1 MLEKD
6 TVESGALIG
15 HLNAEALRWP
25 KEHAGVAWSTK
36 AWTYTGTTPGS
47 RAIARIGEVG
57 RIPTPGRAPQGP
69 EAPPTGAERTFF
81 VAATE
86 ASDIEAL
93 PDFPV
98 RHVTN
103 LRRANDADDLNAL
116 FRAVNARLPVGGTY
130 TGCVETCG
138 QVKRRHFSER
148 SRLLAWPAYVLY
160 FLYRRVLPKL
170 ALTRGLY
177 RWLARGRGHAI
188 SKTEILGRLV
198 YCGFE
203 VLEHWVAGNELHFI
217 AEKRGLPS
225 EAPPPASGFVFA
237 MERVGRG
244 GQIRSFYKLRTMHPY
259 AEYLQANLYATNALA
274 SNGKFN
280 NDFRITSWGR
290 FMRKTWL
297 DEVPM
302 LLNLL
307 KGDLKLVGVRPL
319 SRHYLS
325 LYPAEL
331 LELRLRHKP
340 GLVPPFYADLPSGFE
355 AICESERRYLEAY
368 ERHPVRTDIRYFVRA
383 MWRILIERARSQ

>member
-1 MLEKD
+1 MLEKNTTKSD
-6 TVESGALIG
+6 ALVRR
-15 HLNAEALRWP
+15 LNADALRWP
-25 KEHAGVAWSTK
+25 REKAGLTWDTK
-36 AWTYTGTTPGS
+36 AWTYTGTT
-47 RAIARIGEVG
+47 RDARTITQI
-57 RIPTPGRAPQGP
+57 RRAPAT
-69 EAPPTGAERTFF
+69 ERPPKSSEDLPAGSERTFF

-86 ASDIEAL
+86 ASDIEVL
-93 PDFPV
+93 PNFPV
-98 RHVTN
+98 RHITN
-103 LRRANDADDLNAL
+103 LRRANDASDLNAL
-116 FRAVNARLPVGGTY
+116 FRAANAKLPMGGTY
-130 TGCVETCG
+130 TGCVETCS
-138 QVKRRHFSER
+138 QAKRRHFAGRTRWS
-148 SRLLAWPAYVLY
+148 AWLMYVLY

-177 RWLARGRGHAI
+177 RFLARDRGHAI

-203 VLEHWVAGNELHFI
+203 VLEHWEAGDELHFI
-217 AEKRGLPS
+217 AEKRQAPS
-225 EAPPPASGFVFA
+225 DAPPPPSGLVFS
-237 MERVGRG
+237 MERVGEG

-259 AEYLQANLYATNALA
+259 AQYLQANLYATNALA

-302 LLNLL
+302 LVNLL

-319 SRHYLS
+319 SQHYLS

-331 LELRLRHKP
+331 LEQRLRHKP
-340 GLVPPFYADLPSGFE
+340 GLVPPFYADLPSGFD

-368 ERHPVRTDIRYFVRA
+368 ERQPLRTDLRYFARA
-383 MWRILIERARSQ
+383 MRRILIERARSQ